1 MDEQIRANEPMD
13 TAEWAAIE
21 RRRKRVLVG
30 AIIAVALLLVGAG
43 VAAALLLGTGGAS
56 DGAAPTERVSETS
69 GSIAATSGAVATASV
84 DASASGHATA
94 PAGPG
99 VTPPPAMTA
108 PVGVCMVAYRRS
120 GWVCVAKPDGSGE
133 AQLLKSPEGMF
144 SLSPDAGTLAV
155 VDAGTDTLSLVD
167 LKILKVTEVGG
178 AAQDTP
184 AWGPDSKWLVYT
196 MTVSGAPQVRRV
208 NRDGSGAA
216 KLFDGQDPAVSPQ
229 GDVIVGRTPLGAG
242 SALVAWT
249 KAGVER
255 YAIPEQ
261 VTDVATDGGNLYF
274 VQMGSQATAATLRRM
289 DLGGHGN
296 TVLRDSAGAA
306 RPISYHDLCISA
318 DGTYLSF
325 AEWGD
330 DGYSRLFSMT
340 TGAVNKV
347 TSLSI
352 RRDDYPLCWGCDGRL
367 YFIEGNALQ
376 GEATR
381 LMAVRPDG
389 LGRGTLVEGATR

>member
-1 MDEQIRANEPMD
+1 MAEEIRASEPTD
-13 TAEWAAIE
+13 PAEWAAIE

-30 AIIAVALLLVGAG
+30 AAVAVAVALVGAG
-43 VAAALLLGTGGAS
+43 VWAAVLLGKDDIRRGPVIEPVG
-56 DGAAPTERVSETS
+56 ETS
-69 GSIAATSGAVATASV
+69 AGVPATGSVEPTYSVTASGTDDPTATPGATV
-84 DASASGHATA
+84 APPPSVTA
-94 PAGPG
+94 PE
-99 VTPPPAMTA
+99 
-108 PVGVCMVAYRRS
+108 GVCMVAYRRG

-133 AQLLKSPEGMF
+133 ARLVKSAEGVF
-144 SLSPDAGTLAV
+144 SLSPDAATLAMI
-155 VDAGTDTLSLVD
+155 DAGTDKLALVD
-167 LKILKVTEVGG
+167 LKSMKVTEVGR
-178 AAQDTP
+178 ATQDTP

-196 MTVSGAPQVRRV
+196 MSVSAGPQVRRV

-216 KLFDGQDPAVSPQ
+216 KLFDGLDPAVSPG
-229 GDVIVGRTPLGAG
+229 GDVVVGRAVA
-242 SALVAWT
+242 SASGTLIAWT
-249 KAGVER
+249 KSGVER
-255 YAIPEQ
+255 YRIDEQ

-274 VQMGSQATAATLRRM
+274 VQMGSHTTAATLHRM

-296 TVLRDSAGAA
+296 TVLRDSTGAA

-318 DGTYLSF
+318 DGKYLSF

-330 DGYSRLFSMT
+330 DGYSRAFSMT
-340 TGAVNKV
+340 LGAVNKV

-389 LGRGTLVEGATR
+389 LGRVTLVEGATR